1 MDLTEYLK
9 KKESKKDNKKIFIVS
24 GICGVIFLILLL
36 VVIVF
41 ICKIKKKNVELK
53 EKILSMSFS
62 AGKSE
67 FVLTE
72 DNTLQSKRDE
82 EYENTFI

>member
-1 MDLTEYLK
+1 M
-9 KKESKKDNKKIFIVS
+9 
-24 GICGVIFLILLL
+24 
-36 VVIVF
+36 
-41 ICKIKKKNVELK
+41 KKKNIELR

-67 FVLTE
+67 FALSE
-72 DNTLQSKRDE
+72 DNAIQSKRDE